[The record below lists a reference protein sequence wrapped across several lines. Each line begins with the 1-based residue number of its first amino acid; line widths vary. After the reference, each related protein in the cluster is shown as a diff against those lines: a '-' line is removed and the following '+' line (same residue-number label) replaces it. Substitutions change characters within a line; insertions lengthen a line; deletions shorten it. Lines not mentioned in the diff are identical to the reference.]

1 MLRGDKEAVVFA
13 LDAIRQGLA
22 VDHYRLS
29 VEDVTS
35 DRLKVRI
42 VALEGACEE
51 CLAPPL
57 VLKMIVSGE
66 INRAYE
72 PEEIDVDYPT
82 SVGH

>member
-1 MLRGDKEAVVFA
+1 MLRGNKEALVSA
-13 LDAIRQGLA
+13 LDPIRQGLA
-22 VDHYRLS
+22 VDNYRLS

-35 DRLKVRI
+35 ERLRVRI
-42 VALEGACEE
+42 DALEGACEE
-51 CLAPPL
+51 CLAPRP

-66 INRAYE
+66 IDRAYE